1 MEEPTQTGQEPQP
14 QTPPEGGAQDG
25 AAASTTQGA
34 GNAGSGKEAAAAD
47 NVRGQQVFDAGY
59 VTALRAEAAEYR
71 IKHKAV
77 QEALEKAN
85 QELARLSEQ
94 NRRNA
99 IQIAIQTAQTRVVDA
114 DAAMRLLDEKR
125 IEFAEDGRPK
135 NIDELLR
142 ELVEARPYLAA
153 ATTAVST
160 PAANPARSGTARL
173 TPEQIAQMTPAE
185 INANWEAVKETLKG
199 A

>member
-14 QTPPEGGAQDG
+14 QTLQAGGTLDG
-25 AAASTTQGA
+25 AVGTTQGA
-34 GNAGSGKEAAAAD
+34 GNAGSGKDAAAEA
-47 NVRGQQVFDAGY
+47 VRGQQVFDAGY
-59 VTALRAEAAEYR
+59 VTALRNEAAEYR

-114 DAAMRLLDEKR
+114 DAAMRLLDETR

-153 ATTAVST
+153 ATPAVST

-185 INANWEAVKETLKG
+185 INANWEAVKETLRG
-199 A
+199 T